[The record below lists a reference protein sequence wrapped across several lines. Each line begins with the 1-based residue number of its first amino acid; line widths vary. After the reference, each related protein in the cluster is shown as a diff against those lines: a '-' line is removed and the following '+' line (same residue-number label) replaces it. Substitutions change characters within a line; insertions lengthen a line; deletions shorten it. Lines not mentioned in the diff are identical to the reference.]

1 MTTPKPDFAAIRAA
15 AAQDLAAAR
24 AAAAQDLTAI
34 DGQVLKDS
42 YERGGASGLTKRLE
56 DMGRERAA
64 RAAKTLGYDYD

>member
-1 MTTPKPDFAAIRAA
+1 MTTPKPNFAALRAA
-15 AAQDLAAAR
+15 AAQDLAA
-24 AAAAQDLTAI
+24 I
-34 DGQVLKDS
+34 DGQILKDA

>member
-1 MTTPKPDFAAIRAA
+1 MTTPKPNFAALRAA
-15 AAQDLAAAR
+15 AAQDR
-24 AAAAQDLTAI
+24 AAI

-42 YERGGASGLTKRLE
+42 YELGGASGLTKRLE